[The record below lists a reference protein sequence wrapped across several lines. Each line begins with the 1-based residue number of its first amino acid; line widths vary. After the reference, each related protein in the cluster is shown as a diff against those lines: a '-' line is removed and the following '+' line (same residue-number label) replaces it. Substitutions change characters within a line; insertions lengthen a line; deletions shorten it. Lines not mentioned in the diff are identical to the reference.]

1 MSRFQCPPITHLSD
15 PGDLHLPLG
24 RTSDLAHRGPCS
36 PRLLPT
42 HVRAWGSALGP
53 AYTLPAQP
61 EPQGLL
67 QKGETCFQTS
77 GPVAVAQHLQNSCGD
92 HPSGQKTQTGA
103 GASGRV
109 TGRSGHSQPKAN
121 PS

>member
-1 MSRFQCPPITHLSD
+1 MASVSGFQCPPITHLSD

-77 GPVAVAQHLQNSCGD
+77 GPGPWRSICRTAVGIIPQVRRRKPEQVPQG
-92 HPSGQKTQTGA
+92 G
-103 GASGRV
+103 
-109 TGRSGHSQPKAN
+109 
-121 PS
+121 